1 MRWIVTVTNDENGN
15 INFFSFEGTK
25 EEAKK
30 VLSQMAKQDLEDAW
44 DYNEGD
50 VPNKLPECEW
60 DDDEDQMCL
69 VQPGWEG
76 FGDASTVYTATME
89 DHIQPLHLIQ

>member
-30 VLSQMAKQDLEDAW
+30 VLSQMAKQDLEDY
-44 DYNEGD
+44 DCGCVYNVERD
-50 VPNKLPECEW
+50 EW
-60 DDDEDQMCL
+60 APDCAEEDDDE
-69 VQPGWEG
+69 
-76 FGDASTVYTATME
+76 
-89 DHIQPLHLIQ
+89 